1 MPDPTPTVLI
11 IDNDEGIVR
20 AIQIRLES
28 LGYRCATACSGAQGI
43 SCYRGGGID
52 LVITDL
58 NMPAGDGVTVVSAL
72 REIGP
77 VPIIVVTGF
86 REEYTRRLRDF
97 DDVTTVEKPFNSN
110 HLVDLVEAEL
120 MMAGRPLP
128 A

>member
-1 MPDPTPTVLI
+1 MHDSTPTVLI

-20 AIQIRLES
+20 AIQTRLEF

-43 SCYRGGGID
+43 SRYRDGGID

-58 NMPAGDGVTVVSAL
+58 NMPAGDGVTVVSTL

-86 REEYTRRLRDF
+86 RDEFTRRLREF
-97 DDVTTVEKPFNSN
+97 DDVTTVEKPFESS